1 MQPPYPHGGEDVEK
15 MPGGLYP
22 PLVCVETAVGIDVR
36 VAVTSA
42 RTPAPRVRGIHACH
56 CCGPSAVAD
65 ALPDG
70 ADTGVE
76 VQ

>member
-1 MQPPYPHGGEDVEK
+1 VGGEDVEK
-15 MPGGLYP
+15 IPGGLYP
-22 PLVCVETAVGIDVR
+22 PLVCVETAVGMEMR

-42 RTPAPRVRGIHACH
+42 PAPAPRVRGSQACH
-56 CCGPSAVAD
+56 RFGRSAVGD

-70 ADTGVE
+70 ADTGVD